1 MSRRRNRPPEDLG
14 FFKNTASAPRPR
26 RRSRLLV
33 IACLGLSLVAG
44 GCGLLNRTKS
54 LFGGKLP
61 IQVFVASDVNQN
73 SPVAVEL
80 VIVYNKKF
88 LDKLLEMSAKDWF
101 ERRVQ
106 MARDFPKAFK
116 SQAWEWVPGQE
127 VDPIEMSVKRGA
139 RAGVAFADYFSA
151 GPHRIQFDPH
161 KPLRLELRDDEIYL
175 EQD

>member
-1 MSRRRNRPPEDLG
+1 MSRSSSPPFDSGGGAGDAAL
-14 FFKNTASAPRPR
+14 RPR
-26 RRSRLLV
+26 RRSRLLLV
-33 IACLGLSLVAG
+33 ACLGLSLAAS
-44 GCGLLNRTKS
+44 GCGLMNRTKS

-80 VIVYNKKF
+80 VVVYNKKF
-88 LDKLLEMSAKDWF
+88 RDKLLEMSAKEWF

-106 MARDFPKAFK
+106 MTRDFPKAFQ
-116 SQAWEWVPGQE
+116 SQAWEWVPGQD
-127 VDPIEMSVKRGA
+127 VGLIEMSIKRGA
-139 RAGVAFADYFSA
+139 RAGVVFADYFSA

-161 KPLRLELRDDEIYL
+161 KPLRLELREDEIYL